1 MSKKG
6 NRRMPAGKPRA
17 RTRSKRAPRVKVDPA
32 ERKIR
37 NRTALFLGLLMA
49 VNAYV
54 FLGRD
59 IGLDALGVPRAAVIG
74 GAAGATLGTYADPP
88 ARSCTADPARIFA
101 GLDRLLFQQTT
112 LEGRAFAE
120 ALALLG
126 VRSDEI
132 DALAAAI
139 RPSLDLGLIAE
150 RGAPVRVAS
159 DRHGAVH
166 ALELEIAE
174 GQLLQACRSGGGFQ
188 IRTLHHAAALD
199 VATIEIEIGRDADLL
214 AAIAAAGES
223 PELAQVI
230 AEALA
235 YELDLQTELR
245 AGDQLRLVV
254 EKRLIGD
261 AFHRYGDV
269 LGIRYRGDAGKHT
282 ALRYGGAYYTPEGQP
297 VARAL
302 RRTPLAYHPLPTE
315 ARGLLSPTLEVIS
328 GRPGAMYRRPEGAP
342 VIALADGVIRSAQAD
357 GDAGLT
363 LEIVHHGGLVT
374 RYSHLSRLLASPSP
388 GVAVRSGQLVAL
400 AGHSGKTAGDRVR
413 LELWSEEDGEV
424 KQLDPLILQA
434 NGDARPQRLGV
445 ALEGPALSRFQ
456 SDTAALR
463 RTLR

>member
-1 MSKKG
+1 M
-6 NRRMPAGKPRA
+6 
-17 RTRSKRAPRVKVDPA
+17 
-32 ERKIR
+32 
-37 NRTALFLGLLMA
+37 
-49 VNAYV
+49 
-54 FLGRD
+54 
-59 IGLDALGVPRAAVIG
+59 
-74 GAAGATLGTYADPP
+74 
-88 ARSCTADPARIFA
+88 
-101 GLDRLLFQQTT
+101 
-112 LEGRAFAE
+112 
-120 ALALLG
+120 
-126 VRSDEI
+126 
-132 DALAAAI
+132 
-139 RPSLDLGLIAE
+139 
-150 RGAPVRVAS
+150 
-159 DRHGAVH
+159 
-166 ALELEIAE
+166 
-174 GQLLQACRSGGGFQ
+174 
-188 IRTLHHAAALD
+188 
-199 VATIEIEIGRDADLL
+199 
-214 AAIAAAGES
+214 
-223 PELAQVI
+223 
-230 AEALA
+230 
-235 YELDLQTELR
+235 
-245 AGDQLRLVV
+245 
-254 EKRLIGD
+254 
-261 AFHRYGDV
+261 
-269 LGIRYRGDAGKHT
+269 GIRYRGDAGKHT

-342 VIALADGVIRSAQAD
+342 VIALADGVIRSAQGD

-424 KQLDPLILQA
+424 KQLDPLILHA